1 MYYLCIGWSIPS
13 VFIII
18 LVAAILEQGDI
29 KPLYIVMVF
38 FFVLVSVIIFWWW
51 NIKNINHFSV
61 SEFLYECVPVV
72 WMSFIISFSI
82 KPLILAG
89 GNRGSLLCSN
99 SHVYNIFKQRM
110 MPIHE
115 LFGVNFKTKIMW
127 LAQQKWFVT
136 L

>member
-1 MYYLCIGWSIPS
+1 MCNKTIQFYHSAICISMFHLCIGLSIPS

-29 KPLYIVMVF
+29 KPLYIVMVL

-89 GNRGSLLCSN
+89 EIEVLYYVPILM
-99 SHVYNIFKQRM
+99 YTIFLSSGWCQFTNY
-110 MPIHE
+110 
-115 LFGVNFKTKIMW
+115 LV
-127 LAQQKWFVT
+127 
-136 L
+136 